1 MVFGSRYAAIS
12 TRRRLCASG
21 MGLHSHDRGGSWP
34 WRGRTGRA
42 PTYHVIQKGGGYEPG
57 AGYEAVR
64 RRLSNKTWECE
75 SGGTYIGALDRVG
88 VGELALDGV
97 LLQSYDEGT
106 ECLA

>member
-1 MVFGSRYAAIS
+1 M
-12 TRRRLCASG
+12 
-21 MGLHSHDRGGSWP
+21 
-34 WRGRTGRA
+34 
-42 PTYHVIQKGGGYEPG
+42 IQKGGGYEPG

-64 RRLSNKTWECE
+64 RRLSNKTWEGE

-88 VGELALDGV
+88 VCELALDGV

>member
-1 MVFGSRYAAIS
+1 MAVAGYDRPCAYPSRD
-12 TRRRLCASG
+12 T
-21 MGLHSHDRGGSWP
+21 P
-34 WRGRTGRA
+34 
-42 PTYHVIQKGGGYEPG
+42 GGGYEPG

>member
-1 MVFGSRYAAIS
+1 MAVAGYDRPCAYLSRD
-12 TRRRLCASG
+12 T
-21 MGLHSHDRGGSWP
+21 
-34 WRGRTGRA
+34 
-42 PTYHVIQKGGGYEPG
+42 KGGGYEPG

-88 VGELALDGV
+88 VGELALDRV